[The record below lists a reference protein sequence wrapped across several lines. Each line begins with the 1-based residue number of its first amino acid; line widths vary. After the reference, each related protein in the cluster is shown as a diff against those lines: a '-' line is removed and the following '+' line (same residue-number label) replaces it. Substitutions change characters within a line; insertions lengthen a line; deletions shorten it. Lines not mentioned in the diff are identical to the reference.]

1 VKDQPDDFIL
11 KKRDAPQAFLK
22 HVGRAFSFCP
32 DCFDAVL
39 FFKLYL
45 YYFYSVASSE
55 TSGDSSAPSSEESEG
70 DSDSAGVSSTA
81 DSDTSGEALT
91 SAEAEGATLSEISGD
106 SLGVSETAAGAD
118 STGDSLVCASV
129 LLHPRNARHDIATT
143 AAKTMANFFFI

>member
-1 VKDQPDDFIL
+1 MWDTPL
-11 KKRDAPQAFLK
+11 
-22 HVGRAFSFCP
+22 
-32 DCFDAVL
+32 CFVRTVCAVL
-39 FFKLYL
+39 FSKLYL
-45 YYFYSVASSE
+45 YFLYSVAFSE
-55 TSGDSSAPSSEESEG
+55 ASGDSLAPSPEEAEA
-70 DSDSAGVSSTA
+70 DSDSAGVSVTA
-81 DSDTSGEALT
+81 DSDASGAALT